1 MDENKKEKLDKK
13 YEKYKIHE
21 NLIIAKQARKTIRY
35 IEKNA
40 INFPTQYKVLRD
52 RIIDSCYSMLE
63 HIYRANIF
71 QDIKD
76 KKEIVIK
83 IQMLNFYLEEA
94 LHKELIKNK
103 KFESYVNHLIDI
115 DKMVRSWF
123 SYETSKQSL

>member
-1 MDENKKEKLDKK
+1 
-13 YEKYKIHE
+13 
-21 NLIIAKQARKTIRY
+21 
-35 IEKNA
+35 
-40 INFPTQYKVLRD
+40 
-52 RIIDSCYSMLE
+52 MLE
-63 HIYRANIF
+63 LIYRANIF

-115 DKMVRSWF
+115 DKMTRAWF